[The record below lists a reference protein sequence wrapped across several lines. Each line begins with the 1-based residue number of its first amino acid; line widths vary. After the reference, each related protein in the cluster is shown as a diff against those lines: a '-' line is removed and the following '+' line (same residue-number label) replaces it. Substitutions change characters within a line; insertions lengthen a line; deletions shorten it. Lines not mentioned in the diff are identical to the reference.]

1 MPSAMTPIMLAKV
14 YGGRPG
20 VAVQIV
26 IATTVVSLL
35 TLPFVIVWGRQ
46 WLEL

>member
-1 MPSAMTPIMLAKV
+1 MTPIMLAKV

-26 IATTVVSLL
+26 IATTVVSLF

-46 WLEL
+46 WAGL